1 MTEQEATIVAEAMSA
16 VPYFPASEGAKG
28 LIVSEIAAMVPSFEQ
43 GVWLARRMSQLYSKW
58 PGAKEMRAVYCG
70 RYKPADGIEVDS
82 EVFADGIPSERKPEP
97 VRIGPPEQDTE
108 RKLIADMARRI
119 R

>member
-16 VPYFPASEGAKG
+16 VPFFPSAEGAKG
-28 LIVSEIAAMVPSFEQ
+28 LIVSELAAMIPGFEQ

-70 RYKPADGIEVDS
+70 KYRPADGIEADS
-82 EVFADGIPSERKPEP
+82 EVFADGIPSEQKLPP
-97 VRIGPPEQDTE
+97 IRIGPPEQGTE
-108 RKLIADMARRI
+108 RKLIADVARRI